1 MKVGVTVP
9 MTASDVADGEPF
21 PDWPT
26 IRDFALR
33 AEALGLDSVWVFDH
47 LLVRRGN
54 QPTAGIHESWTVL
67 SALAVVTS
75 RVELGTLVMATP
87 FRNPGLLAKMA
98 VAVDEVSGGR
108 LILGLGSGW
117 HQPEFEAFGYEFE
130 HRVGQFEEG
139 LRIIRGLLDGESVTF
154 EGRWL
159 QVRDVVLLP
168 APRRRIPIL
177 VASKGP
183 RMLRLTAEHAD
194 AWNLA
199 WHAHPR
205 EGFWAKLASLDAA
218 LVAAGRDPATMIR
231 TSGMIVRDPE
241 QRSAERSP
249 VDAFGGPVEEL
260 AEVLDE
266 HADAGIEHAIVWL
279 EPKTAASLERLAEA
293 VAIHRARRPSA
304 TIAAP

>member
-108 LILGLGSGW
+108 LI
-117 HQPEFEAFGYEFE
+117 
-130 HRVGQFEEG
+130 
-139 LRIIRGLLDGESVTF
+139 DGESVTF

-205 EGFWAKLASLDAA
+205 E
-218 LVAAGRDPATMIR
+218 
-231 TSGMIVRDPE
+231 
-241 QRSAERSP
+241 
-249 VDAFGGPVEEL
+249 
-260 AEVLDE
+260 
-266 HADAGIEHAIVWL
+266 
-279 EPKTAASLERLAEA
+279 
-293 VAIHRARRPSA
+293 
-304 TIAAP
+304 